1 MDNRDYSPSALTA
14 DTRVSVQLL
23 PLDFIETGL
32 KVKSHFFMP
41 KSKAIAFGFYR
52 NWTKS
57 KNHFFMPKSKAV
69 AIGFHRHW
77 TTSKKPLF
85 HAKK

>member
-52 NWTKS
+52 KWIKS
-57 KNHFFMPKSKAV
+57 EVS
-69 AIGFHRHW
+69 
-77 TTSKKPLF
+77 LF